1 MNEWGART
9 RASAAIKAMS
19 SLTQILLLLLQ
30 QIVEINVGGYRYTT
44 PLQTLRKDPNSML
57 AAMFRER
64 DYEKSCHV
72 GLARD
77 STGAYFIDYDG
88 SSFGELLNYLRGDGS
103 FIPPRDAMSRER
115 LQRTACYFQVLGL
128 LQHLG
133 DDDKEMSF
141 AEQVVSSSARG
152 VQATAIRTLA
162 TIGAFGFRF
171 VIFGLVLPTKEDPS
185 IVTAHHEVADEI

>member
-1 MNEWGART
+1 MPFGLRLGRQR
-9 RASAAIKAMS
+9 RA
-19 SLTQILLLLLQ
+19 
-30 QIVEINVGGYRYTT
+30 G
-44 PLQTLRKDPNSML
+44 SML

-115 LQRTACYFQVLGL
+115 LQRTA
-128 LQHLG
+128 
-133 DDDKEMSF
+133 
-141 AEQVVSSSARG
+141 ASAPRSP
-152 VQATAIRTLA
+152 R
-162 TIGAFGFRF
+162 
-171 VIFGLVLPTKEDPS
+171 
-185 IVTAHHEVADEI
+185 